1 MVDFILVLFSPGALR
16 CDILYLFSNIKV
28 SSEDN
33 EKSWVTYQDTQ
44 LAKEKN
50 YKALGQPGRMQ
61 L

>member
-1 MVDFILVLFSPGALR
+1 MRHFISVLKQ
-16 CDILYLFSNIKV
+16 KV